1 MIAGC
6 QRDLFEIPAGV
17 TYINCAYMS
26 PNLRAVRMAGEA
38 AVAAKSRPWE
48 ISAADFFTDADDAR
62 ALVARLVG
70 GDAAGVAIVPSVSY
84 GVGVAV
90 ANLRTPPGSTVV
102 VLAEQFPSHVYPWL
116 EAAAE
121 RGASVVT
128 VPRPPSGGWTAS
140 VVEAIDSRTAVV
152 AVPNC
157 HWTDG
162 TLVDLLAVREAA
174 DAVGAALV
182 VDATQSLGA
191 HPIDVTRCRPD
202 FLVSACYKWLL
213 GPYSVGFLYAAPHRR
228 DGRPLEHNWI
238 TRAGSEDFAKL
249 VDYQAGFQ
257 PGATRYDVGERSNFA
272 LLPMAI
278 AALRQILEWGVEDIA
293 EYTGRL
299 TRLVE
304 ERAAE
309 RGLAAVPAADRV
321 AHLIGVRLPSGRVA
335 EVAERL
341 AAAKVFVSVRSD
353 SLRVAPHVF
362 NDEADVDRLFA
373 VLP

>member
-90 ANLRTPPGSTVV
+90 ANLPTPPGSTVV

>member
-1 MIAGC
+1 M
-6 QRDLFEIPAGV
+6 
-17 TYINCAYMS
+17 
-26 PNLRAVRMAGEA
+26 
-38 AVAAKSRPWE
+38 
-48 ISAADFFTDADDAR
+48 
-62 ALVARLVG
+62 
-70 GDAAGVAIVPSVSY
+70 
-84 GVGVAV
+84 
-90 ANLRTPPGSTVV
+90 
-102 VLAEQFPSHVYPWL
+102 
-116 EAAAE
+116 
-121 RGASVVT
+121 
-128 VPRPPSGGWTAS
+128 PRPPSGGWTAS

-278 AALRQILEWGVEDIA
+278 AALRQILEWRVEDIA

-309 RGLAAVPAADRV
+309 RGLAAAPAADRV

>member
-278 AALRQILEWGVEDIA
+278 AALRQILEWRVEDIA

-309 RGLAAVPAADRV
+309 RGLAAAPAADRV

>member
-90 ANLRTPPGSTVV
+90 ANLPTPPGSTVV

-278 AALRQILEWGVEDIA
+278 AALRQILEWRVEDIA

-309 RGLAAVPAADRV
+309 RGLAAAPAADRV